1 MMISEKMNEKLNDQ
15 INYELYSSYIY
26 LAMAAAF
33 EKMGLKVF
41 AQYYYTQS
49 DEERMHAM
57 KIFKYVVDVGG
68 TVTLKAVDEPQAKY
82 NSVEEIVLTAR
93 DHELKVTARIND
105 LIALAEESKD
115 FATRSFLQWFVDEQ
129 VQEVAGA
136 DELLALVKMAGPSQ
150 MLNLEYRIST
160 MLAAQGG

>member
-1 MMISEKMNEKLNDQ
+1 MMISEKMNERLNDQ

-41 AQYYYTQS
+41 AQYYYIQS

-57 KIFKYVVDVGG
+57 KIFKFVVDVAGKII
-68 TVTLKAVDEPQAKY
+68 LKSIDEPKAKY
-82 NSVEEIVLTAR
+82 DSVEEIAQIAR

-105 LIALAEESKD
+105 LVALAEEEKD
-115 FATRSFLQWFVDEQ
+115 FASRSFLQWFVDEQ
-129 VQEVAGA
+129 VQEVATA
-136 DELLALVKMAGPSQ
+136 DELLTLVKMAGPSQ
-150 MLNLEYRIST
+150 ILNLEYRVST
-160 MLAAQGG
+160 MLGGQGG

>member
-57 KIFKYVVDVGG
+57 KIFKFVVDVAGNII
-68 TVTLKAVDEPQAKY
+68 LKSIDEPKARY
-82 NSVEEIVLTAR
+82 DSVEEIVQIAR
-93 DHELKVTARIND
+93 DHEMKVTKRIND
-105 LIALAEESKD
+105 LVALAEAEKD

-129 VQEVAGA
+129 VQEVATA
-136 DELLALVKMAGPSQ
+136 EELLALVKMAGPSQ

-160 MLAAQGG
+160 MLGGQGG